1 VVLLRTLVRRRF
13 FKVAVV
19 LATVSLFLYIVPVP
33 SVGEPVE
40 ALAHDWGR
48 FIEVSGI
55 KIHYVEV
62 RDGGNLTNLTFV
74 LLHGFWSQR
83 L

>member
-1 VVLLRTLVRRRF
+1 MRILAYGFWTGVVFVVLLRTLVRRRF

-40 ALAHDWGR
+40 ALAHDWG
-48 FIEVSGI
+48 
-55 KIHYVEV
+55 
-62 RDGGNLTNLTFV
+62 
-74 LLHGFWSQR
+74 
-83 L
+83 

>member
-1 VVLLRTLVRRRF
+1 MVLLRTLVRRRF

-40 ALAHDWGR
+40 ALAHDWG
-48 FIEVSGI
+48 
-55 KIHYVEV
+55 
-62 RDGGNLTNLTFV
+62 
-74 LLHGFWSQR
+74 
-83 L
+83 